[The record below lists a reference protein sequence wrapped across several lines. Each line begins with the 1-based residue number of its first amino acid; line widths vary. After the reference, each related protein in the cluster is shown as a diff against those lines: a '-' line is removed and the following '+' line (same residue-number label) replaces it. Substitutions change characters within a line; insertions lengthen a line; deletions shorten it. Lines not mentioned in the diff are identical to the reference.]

1 MTSCSKCWSSTS
13 PLISSIAIFARSTF
27 QILRAAFFF
36 FFLGSLQIQSRRLLF
51 SLPPVRWRSVAN
63 VPWLLRAVLLVCP
76 GSTLVQAG
84 LLLRRLAGDHEVTA
98 TAFPSR
104 VSNRL
109 PVSSRPLA
117 NTAPPTLR
125 LQRVSAARNAS
136 ATGLRAKPQ
145 HQHRL
150 LRLTSHVTLPSASTA
165 PRATSSN
172 WLRLRKM
179 LQRKERLYRVR
190 QSSHPGPRQMKR
202 TRRHTRPDLSD
213 TCP

>member
-13 PLISSIAIFARSTF
+13 PLISSIAIFARSTS

-36 FFLGSLQIQSRRLLF
+36 FFFPSVRCKFSRAACFFRYRQF
-51 SLPPVRWRSVAN
+51 AGAQWPVY
-63 VPWLLRAVLLVCP
+63 P
-76 GSTLVQAG
+76 GCCAPCYWFAQDQPSW
-84 LLLRRLAGDHEVTA
+84 RLAGDHEVTA

-104 VSNRL
+104 ISNRL

-117 NTAPPTLR
+117 NTAPPTLH

-150 LRLTSHVTLPSASTA
+150 LRLTLHVTLPSASTA
-165 PRATSSN
+165 LRATSSN

-179 LQRKERLYRVR
+179 LQPKEMLYRVR